1 MRICILTDE
10 EIEDFNPEPFMEG
23 FDWEMV
29 TMTDPV
35 IDVFAFLWMHVRS
48 LIFILTFAKVMKRV
62 KMRSRPITEC
72 DVVRALEELHLPFTG
87 ADSKFFDPTREEM
100 QAAADAN
107 GVGFAR
113 GYHVKSVEEAESLV
127 KNLRYP
133 IMVKHHRSYGSTGMI
148 RESKVESAEQLR
160 EQVARICAEFGAARM
175 EEFIGGQRVQRICR

>member
-1 MRICILTDE
+1 
-10 EIEDFNPEPFMEG
+10 
-23 FDWEMV
+23 
-29 TMTDPV
+29 
-35 IDVFAFLWMHVRS
+35 
-48 LIFILTFAKVMKRV
+48 
-62 KMRSRPITEC
+62 
-72 DVVRALEELHLPFTG
+72 
-87 ADSKFFDPTREEM
+87 M

-175 EEFIGGQRVQRICR
+175 EEFIEGKEFNVFVVDNSDDFNSPIAYPPTELMFPPGEEFWHTVVKVGCFAAFSFKQVTDPELIARLQDIGIRMYKQ